1 MTNRVLLNNIDHQ
14 TLRVIT
20 RRSAEF
26 GDNINQALVFPT
38 EFEELQREYP
48 IFFRRESNGDFQSVA
63 LLGLDRD
70 ENLFLDE
77 TGWRARYIPAVQE
90 RGPFLIGFQEQ
101 IVDGEKRREPMVHI
115 DLDHPSI
122 SRAEGEPIFLPHG
135 GNSAYLNRIAH
146 TLRSIHQG
154 AELAKLMFAAF
165 EAEGLIEPV
174 EVEIALDDRTQY
186 KLPDLYTIGEDR
198 LSRLDGATLERL
210 HRAGV
215 LRPAFCVAS
224 SLGNVSRLIDMKN
237 KKRATG

>member
-1 MTNRVLLNNIDHQ
+1 MTNRVLLNNIDHRA
-14 TLRVIT
+14 LRVIT

-48 IFFRRESNGDFQSVA
+48 IFFRNEPNGGFQSVA

-70 ENLFLDE
+70 ENLFLGE

-90 RGPFLIGFQEQ
+90 RGPFLIGLQEQ
-101 IVDGEKRREPMVHI
+101 TISGEKRREPMIHV
-115 DLDHPSI
+115 DLDHPRI
-122 SRAEGEPIFLPHG
+122 SKTEGEPVFLSHG
-135 GNSAYLNRIAH
+135 GNSPYLNRIAQ

-154 AELAKLMFAAF
+154 AELSRPMFAAL
-165 EAEGLIEPV
+165 EAEELIEPV
-174 EVEIALDDRTQY
+174 NVEIALDDRTQY
-186 KLPDLYTIGEDR
+186 KLPDLFTIGEDK
-198 LSRLDGATLERL
+198 LARLDGASLERL
-210 HRAGV
+210 HRTGF
-215 LRPAFCVAS
+215 LRLAFCVVS